1 MKAKIVD
8 KSELKKTPEERQA
21 ETLLRRLKVD
31 NAIEVVPDGTS
42 ARTVRRMF
50 TKAATTLG
58 LDIELRAKDDKVYI
72 LLKQEKSN
80 HGSEEQ

>member
-1 MKAKIVD
+1 MKAKMVD
-8 KSELKKTPEERQA
+8 KSDLKKTPEERQA
-21 ETLLRRLKVD
+21 ETLLRKLRVD

-58 LDIELRAKDDKVYI
+58 LDIELRVKDDKVYI
-72 LLKQEKSN
+72 LLKQDN
-80 HGSEEQ
+80 NNNGPVEQ